1 MRRDHH
7 RLTDAGLTLALVG
20 QGTRD
25 ETAEF
30 VQKLKLPYLVLAD
43 DERVAY
49 AAYGLIEAGA
59 REFFRPET
67 GRAYLR
73 SVLSGAGGGK
83 PVGNVRQLG
92 GAFIVDRT
100 GIVRLA
106 HPSAYPGDH
115 ATTAALEGAVVAASR
130 DSSMGEPLA

>member
-1 MRRDHH
+1 LRRDHG
-7 RLTDAGLTLALVG
+7 RFAEAGVSLLLVG
-20 QGTRD
+20 QGTPE

-30 VQKLKLPYLVLAD
+30 VEKLELPYPVLAD

-49 AAYGLIEAGA
+49 AAYELIEAGA

-73 SVLSGAGGGK
+73 SVLGGARGGR

-92 GAFIVDRT
+92 GAFVIDRA
-100 GIVRLA
+100 GVVRLA

-115 ATTAALEGAVVAASR
+115 ATTEELLAAA
-130 DSSMGEPLA
+130 